1 MGRILID
8 IARTFLFLGLT
19 SFGGPAVHIARFEQ
33 TFVRKLGWLSAQQYQ
48 MLVAQAHF
56 LPGPASSQVG
66 FAIGFLRAGFAGA
79 IIAFVAF
86 TLPSVL
92 LMLAMALQLLL
103 LVTPEQLN
111 VILAAMKLFAV
122 VVVAD
127 AVRSMAASF
136 CKDWFTRGVAL
147 LATGLVLLA
156 GLTPWVLIAGAG
168 VAGLARALVLK
179 AGNTASLPGP
189 AASSIEC
196 ATEPLAINQVLLW
209 LALWLLIL
217 VASFLLP
224 SALWSGFYQAGSFVF
239 GGGHVVLPMLAE
251 TLAGRLDSETLLT
264 GYAAAQMVPGP
275 MFTMVTWLAAI
286 MQPEAPFSA
295 ALVATLAI
303 FLPGFL
309 LMLAFLPWWH
319 WLSGKPVAAKAIA
332 GVNAAVVGLLLATLL
347 GPVATG
353 AIHSVTDVVLV
364 VAALWLSMR
373 LKWRVF
379 GVMVVMLSA
388 KMLLFWSGI

>member
-1 MGRILID
+1 MGKILID
-8 IARTFLFLGLT
+8 IARAFLFLGLT

-103 LVTPEQLN
+103 LVTPEQLD

-136 CKDWFTRGVAL
+136 CNDWFTRVVAL

-189 AASSIEC
+189 AAPSIEC
-196 ATEPLAINQVLLW
+196 PTEPLAINQVLLW

-309 LMLAFLPWWH
+309 LMLAVLPFWR
-319 WLSGKPVAAKAIA
+319 WLSQQAQATAAVAA
-332 GVNAAVVGLLLATLL
+332 VNAAVVGLLLATLL
-347 GPVATG
+347 GPVVTG
-353 AIHSVTDVVLV
+353 AIYGVTDVLLVLLGLVLMMWRKVSVLLLMGFVLV
-364 VAALWLSMR
+364 AKGALVTL
-373 LKWRVF
+373 
-379 GVMVVMLSA
+379 A
-388 KMLLFWSGI
+388 

>member
-1 MGRILID
+1 MGRRLID

-66 FAIGFLRAGFAGA
+66 FAIGYQRAGLTGA
-79 IIAFVAF
+79 VVAFLAF

-92 LMLAMALQLLL
+92 LMLLAALQLAWFASSEWLTVMMSALKLL
-103 LVTPEQLN
+103 
-111 VILAAMKLFAV
+111 AV
-122 VVVAD
+122 VVVSD
-127 AVRSMAASF
+127 AVWTMAGNF
-136 CKDWFTRGVAL
+136 CRDGYSRGVML
-147 LATGLVLLA
+147 LATWLVLLVGVSSWWIIALGAASGFALALRQTPESPNHSVSPDSHPGVLLKQSLAWLAVWA
-156 GLTPWVLIAGAG
+156 GL
-168 VAGLARALVLK
+168 
-179 AGNTASLPGP
+179 
-189 AASSIEC
+189 
-196 ATEPLAINQVLLW
+196 LL
-209 LALWLLIL
+209 L
-217 VASFLLP
+217 SFLFPASIL
-224 SALWSGFYQAGSFVF
+224 SGFYQAGSFVF
-239 GGGHVVLPMLAE
+239 GGGHVVLPLLAQ
-251 TLAGRLDSETLLT
+251 TLADHLDNETLLR

-275 MFTMVTWLAAI
+275 MFTIATWLGAEL
-286 MQPEAPFSA
+286 QTETPVTG
-295 ALVATLAI
+295 ALLATVAV

>member
-1 MGRILID
+1 MGRRLID

-66 FAIGFLRAGFAGA
+66 FAIGFLRAGLAGA
-79 IIAFVAF
+79 IIAFLAF

-103 LVTPEQLN
+103 LVTPEQLD

-147 LATGLVLLA
+147 LATGLVLLV
-156 GLTPWVLIAGAG
+156 GLTPWVLVAGAG

-189 AASSIEC
+189 AAPSIEC
-196 ATEPLAINQVLLW
+196 PTEPLAINQVLLW
-209 LALWLLIL
+209 LTLWLLIL

-303 FLPGFL
+303 FFPGFL
-309 LMLAFLPWWH
+309 LMLAVLPLWR
-319 WLSGKPVAAKAIA
+319 WLSQQAQATAAVAA
-332 GVNAAVVGLLLATLL
+332 VNAAVVGLLLATLL
-347 GPVATG
+347 GPVVTG
-353 AIHSVTDVVLV
+353 AIYGVTDVLLVLLGLV
-364 VAALWLSMR
+364 LMMWRKVSVLLLMGFMLVAKGALVTL
-373 LKWRVF
+373 
-379 GVMVVMLSA
+379 A
-388 KMLLFWSGI
+388 